1 MTRLVEINGRAV
13 ETATIEVAGIDH
25 HDYPD
30 YADAYVTGAQ
40 YADGEDLSDDDLELL
55 QDQYPD
61 VIYDVI
67 AESAIGQADYY
78 NDMIFDR

>member
-1 MTRLVEINGRAV
+1 MTRLVKINGRAV
-13 ETATIEVAGIDH
+13 EIATIEVAGIDH

-30 YADAYVTGAQ
+30 YADAYVSHAQ
-40 YADGEDLSDDDLELL
+40 YADGTDLSDEELELL

-61 VIYDVI
+61 VVYDVI
-67 AESAIGQADYY
+67 SDSVITQADYH